1 MCFEKEGEFVMTKFY
16 VHICKTAGA
25 DLSWEWMWPSAGRLQ
40 VLPGGQLDEQV
51 LEGARHLHGGHPLP
65 VLEVLVRPRWL
76 ATAASIERLHA
87 NDMGHF

>member
-1 MCFEKEGEFVMTKFY
+1 MCFEKEGEFVMSKFY

-25 DLSWEWMWPSAGRLQ
+25 NLSWEWMWTSASRLQ
-40 VLPGGQLDEQV
+40 VLPGELDEQV
-51 LEGARHLHGGHPLP
+51 LEGAQHLHGGHPLP